1 MPQTPLSRRV
11 FLLAAGAT
19 GAGVAKTSPAPAREL
34 LRGAR
39 FSLPIPSRPSL
50 APARQLIRSG
60 ALGRVVFC
68 RAFQD
73 DGTDLLGAL
82 QFLLDASAPV
92 SVTPHGAGRAT
103 LRYPGIVASLETA
116 RGTEEYGIVICG
128 SHATL
133 AIKPD
138 SWRVFGQEA

>member
-1 MPQTPLSRRV
+1 MRQTALSRRV

-19 GAGVAKTSPAPAREL
+19 GIGVAKTSPASAREL
-34 LRGAR
+34 PGGAF
-39 FSLPIPSRPSL
+39 FSLPIPNRLSL

-60 ALGRVVFC
+60 ALWRIVFC
-68 RAFQD
+68 RALQD
-73 DGTDLLGAL
+73 DRTDSLGAL

-116 RGTEEYGIVICG
+116 RGIEEYGIVICG

-133 AIKPD
+133 VAKRD
-138 SWRVFGQEA
+138 GWRVFGHEA